1 MRFTVFSK
9 RSSTLALALALGMG
23 GVLSVTALE
32 APAAAQK
39 KKKDGDEAAKPQYS
53 KAFIAAYNPVQTQF
67 DQGTDIAA
75 VKAALPG
82 MIAAVENNDDRF
94 VAGNFTYAVG
104 TKASDRSLQRQGIAM
119 MLESGKVPAANQP
132 QYNFLAGQYA
142 YQDRD
147 FSAAR
152 SYLEQAVALGYAE
165 NDPAALIAE
174 TYFAEDRFADGV
186 TYLSQAIE
194 AKRQAGQ
201 PVDEAWIKRGLAMAY
216 NNQLD
221 QQARDYAA
229 MYVRD
234 YPSDTSWGDAIG
246 ILYNTADVSG
256 QDSLDL
262 LRLARRVNGI
272 RQANQY
278 LEYVEQAD
286 PRKLPGEVVAV
297 IDEGYSSGML
307 DRSNSFVSE
316 ARAEAAR
323 RVKIDETELPELARD
338 ARASNANL
346 ATVMAA
352 GDAYLSYGRGAEAE
366 EFYAKASAMSGANTP
381 LVLTRMGIAQLDQG
395 KYSEAE
401 ATFNKVQGAR
411 QAIANLWAIYA
422 TQQAGS

>member
-67 DQGTDIAA
+67 DQGADIAA

-174 TYFAEDRFADGV
+174 TYFAEDRFADGI

-323 RVKIDETELPELARD
+323 RVKIDETELPDLARD

-411 QAIANLWAIYA
+411 QAIANLWAIYT

>member
-1 MRFTVFSK
+1 MRITVFSK

-39 KKKDGDEAAKPQYS
+39 KKKDGDDAAKPQYS
-53 KAFIAAYNPVQTQF
+53 KAFVAAYNPVQTQL
-67 DQGTDIAA
+67 DQGGDIAA
-75 VKAALPG
+75 IKAALPG
-82 MIAAVENNDDRF
+82 VIAAVENNDDRF
-94 VAGNFTYAVG
+94 VAGNFIYSVG
-104 TKASDRSLQRQGIAM
+104 IKSSDQALQLQGIEM
-119 MLESGKVPAANQP
+119 MLQSGKVPVANQSK
-132 QYNFLAGQYA
+132 YNFLAGQLA
-142 YQDRD
+142 YQADD
-147 FSAAR
+147 FGAAR
-152 SYLEQAVALGYAE
+152 TSFERAAELGYTD
-165 NDPAALIAE
+165 NDPVPLIAE
-174 TYFAEDRFADGV
+174 NYFQEDRFADGI
-186 TYLSQAIE
+186 TYLSKAIE

-201 PVDEAWIKRGLAMAY
+201 PVEEAWIKRGLAMAY

-221 QQARDYAA
+221 QQAREYAT

-234 YPSDTSWGDAIG
+234 YPSETSWGDAIG
-246 ILYNTADVSG
+246 ILYNTSEVTG

-307 DRSNSFVSE
+307 DRSNSFVTE

-323 RVKIDETELPELARD
+323 RVKIDETELPDLARD
-338 ARASNANL
+338 ARTSSANL

-366 EFYAKASAMSGANTP
+366 EFYAKASGMSGANTP

-401 ATFNKVQGAR
+401 ATFNKVKGAR

>member
-67 DQGTDIAA
+67 DQGADIAA

-94 VAGNFTYAVG
+94 VAGNFTYSVG

-316 ARAEAAR
+316 ARAEAALATYEQSLR
-323 RVKIDETELPELARD
+323 TASEEVERSLAAIESSLKRQTSLEKSVSSSQRSFAQAETLYQQGLISFLDVVDAQRVLAS
-338 ARASNANL
+338 AEQNL
-346 ATVMAA
+346 A
-352 GDAYLSYGRGAEAE
+352 
-366 EFYAKASAMSGANTP
+366 
-381 LVLTRMGIAQLDQG
+381 
-395 KYSEAE
+395 SER
-401 ATFNKVQGAR
+401 TN
-411 QAIANLWAIYA
+411 YA
-422 TQQAGS
+422 TQIAILFRVLAIGA

>member
-67 DQGTDIAA
+67 DQGADIAA

-174 TYFAEDRFADGV
+174 TYFAEDRFADGI

-278 LEYVEQAD
+278 LE
-286 PRKLPGEVVAV
+286 
-297 IDEGYSSGML
+297 
-307 DRSNSFVSE
+307 
-316 ARAEAAR
+316 
-323 RVKIDETELPELARD
+323 
-338 ARASNANL
+338 
-346 ATVMAA
+346 
-352 GDAYLSYGRGAEAE
+352 
-366 EFYAKASAMSGANTP
+366 
-381 LVLTRMGIAQLDQG
+381 
-395 KYSEAE
+395 
-401 ATFNKVQGAR
+401 
-411 QAIANLWAIYA
+411 
-422 TQQAGS
+422 

>member
-152 SYLEQAVALGYAE
+152 SYMEQAVALGYTE
-165 NDPAALIAE
+165 NDPEALIAE

>member
-1 MRFTVFSK
+1 
-9 RSSTLALALALGMG
+9 
-23 GVLSVTALE
+23 
-32 APAAAQK
+32 
-39 KKKDGDEAAKPQYS
+39 
-53 KAFIAAYNPVQTQF
+53 
-67 DQGTDIAA
+67 
-75 VKAALPG
+75 
-82 MIAAVENNDDRF
+82 
-94 VAGNFTYAVG
+94 
-104 TKASDRSLQRQGIAM
+104 
-119 MLESGKVPAANQP
+119 
-132 QYNFLAGQYA
+132 
-142 YQDRD
+142 
-147 FSAAR
+147 
-152 SYLEQAVALGYAE
+152 
-165 NDPAALIAE
+165 
-174 TYFAEDRFADGV
+174 
-186 TYLSQAIE
+186 
-194 AKRQAGQ
+194 
-201 PVDEAWIKRGLAMAY
+201 
-216 NNQLD
+216 
-221 QQARDYAA
+221 
-229 MYVRD
+229 VRD

>member
-152 SYLEQAVALGYAE
+152 SYMEQAVALGYTE
-165 NDPAALIAE
+165 NDPEALIAE
-174 TYFAEDRFADGV
+174 TYFAEDRFADGI

>member
-94 VAGNFTYAVG
+94 VAGNFTYSVG

-152 SYLEQAVALGYAE
+152 SYMEQAVALGYTE
-165 NDPAALIAE
+165 NDPEALIAE